1 VISGRVYRGGTLRAE
16 GIEASAVRSFAD
28 EPDTWCWLDVVDPTV
43 VDLTTL
49 QRELGLHPLA
59 VEDARH
65 RQQRPKVELFEDH
78 AFVVVRP
85 LTVTAVGDVAETEVH
100 AFVSGT
106 WIVTLRFT
114 PVFDL
119 ASVVHRWSMSGS
131 AGVGSTGFALYVLV
145 DEVADGYLSVVEALE
160 DRADDLEDRVFG
172 REAIYG
178 DEQRTIQAKILRLRR
193 DVVRLRRFAMPLR
206 QALDLIHEE
215 PWLVSRELAPYYRDV
230 AEHLLRSV
238 ELADNVRDSLTT
250 ILEVRTAQAANQLNE
265 TTKKLTAWAGI
276 ILVPT
281 LIAGIYGMNFE
292 HMPELDWRIG
302 YPLALGLMAASALV
316 LYAVFKKNDWL

>member
-1 VISGRVYRGGTLRAE
+1 VISGRVYRGGTLLQE
-16 GIEASAVRSFAD
+16 GIEANAVRSLVV
-28 EPDTWCWLDVVDPTV
+28 ERDTWCWLDVVDPTV

-65 RQQRPKVELFEDH
+65 RQQRPKVELFDDH

-85 LTVTAVGDVAETEVH
+85 LTVTASGDVAETEVH
-100 AFVSGT
+100 SFVSSS

-119 ASVVHRWSMSGS
+119 APVVHRWSAGGS
-131 AGVGSTGFALYVLV
+131 VGEGTTGFAMYVLV
-145 DEVADGYLSVVEALE
+145 DEVADGYLGVVEALE

-178 DEQRTIQAKILRLRR
+178 DEQRTIQTRILRLRR

-215 PWLVSRELAPYYRDV
+215 PWLVSQDLVPYYRDV
-230 AEHLLRSV
+230 TEHLLRAV

-281 LIAGIYGMNFE
+281 LIAGVYGMNFE
-292 HMPELDWRIG
+292 HMPELEWAIG
-302 YPLALGLMAASALV
+302 YPLALGLMAAAAGI
-316 LYAVFKKNDWL
+316 LYVVFKRNDWL